1 MVARVIDGKA
11 VARHV
16 RAQCRVIAQGLAAR
30 GVVPGLAVIIVGDVD
45 FEGVRQKASCI
56 SPVPGGVGPMTVT
69 MLVHNTVMAAQRRA
83 ADPPMNPANG
93 RQWHG
98 SGARRHPDNAPLRAA
113 HGLDRLFDII
123 Q

>member
-45 FEGVRQKASCI
+45 FEGVRQRASCI
-56 SPVPGGVGPMTVT
+56 SPVPGGVGPMTVTVT

-93 RQWHG
+93 R
-98 SGARRHPDNAPLRAA
+98 
-113 HGLDRLFDII
+113 
-123 Q
+123 